1 MWMKTRF
8 QGLGGEDFLV
18 MGWWRCAA
26 RWGLHFHAWI
36 NLKGVTFLIKFTHF
50 WNFWVK
56 KILFGRDFKMGSTR
70 GSERPAAPTQQ
81 TLDRVPFWLQSILEE
96 KRKLGTRERR
106 SDSSLF
112 SLTASSLFTYT
123 VYIIWFPGV
132 SHKRKAIL
140 AWLNYGA
147 SNCESNSYQKSLKSS
162 KSSSSKLQSYPLSF
176 TKTCAKQLYIIYNKK
191 TVLVVN

>member
-1 MWMKTRF
+1 MWMKARF
-8 QGLGGEDFLV
+8 QGLGGGNFLV

-56 KILFGRDFKMGSTR
+56 KILLGRDLKMGSTGVLR
-70 GSERPAAPTQQ
+70 GQLHLLSKHWTEYPSGYNQ
-81 TLDRVPFWLQSILEE
+81 
-96 KRKLGTRERR
+96 
-106 SDSSLF
+106 F
-112 SLTASSLFTYT
+112 SSSLFTYT

-176 TKTCAKQLYIIYNKK
+176 TKTCAKQLYIIYNKM